1 MLNKYD
7 SFLIKEKSRSEKI
20 MRSWPVH
27 MNILLLFTV
36 KTMMGPALNKYFYY
50 KYIYRRHIPKQNSL
64 HWFRRCFILHDRF
77 PFSLLYS
84 ILWRMGACIF
94 FSCNISLFVSNKL
107 CVYLSSLVSLE
118 AIKEYTNARMNRI
131 LHFHMDGIKR
141 QRQIV

>member
-1 MLNKYD
+1 
-7 SFLIKEKSRSEKI
+7 
-20 MRSWPVH
+20 
-27 MNILLLFTV
+27 
-36 KTMMGPALNKYFYY
+36 
-50 KYIYRRHIPKQNSL
+50 
-64 HWFRRCFILHDRF
+64 
-77 PFSLLYS
+77 
-84 ILWRMGACIF
+84 MGACIF